1 MRAHRFAGA
10 GFTDDADDPAGSQV
24 QRDAVDREGTFGA
37 LGQCDPQIL
46 DGDGGRCGHDQRPSR
61 DRRGLSAS
69 LRPSPIKLSPSTEI
83 RMATPGNT
91 VIHQAWRITVRPAPT
106 M

>member
-10 GFTDDADDPAGSQV
+10 GFADDADDLTGPQIE
-24 QRDAVDREGTFGA
+24 RDAVDREWSFRA
-37 LGQCDPQIL
+37 FGQCDPQVL

-61 DRRGLSAS
+61 DSRGLSAS
-69 LRPSPIKLSPSTEI
+69 LRPSPIRLSPRTEI
-83 RMATPGNT
+83 RIATPGNT
-91 VIHQAWRITVRPAPT
+91 GIHQAWRITVRPAPT